1 MIDKSYKQWYEAGN
15 KKPRKG
21 FWWGGSPSDYD
32 TPSPSPSYS
41 GDYEGEAYGTT
52 PAASYSDPSPAPSP
66 SSNDN
71 WDQSPADQPAP
82 APVDYASLDN
92 EEQQAVDRGEPTAQM
107 TPTERNEQGYGPG
120 GTDNP
125 DYKQKQYEI
134 TGDIDELS
142 DFRGIDTRPKVDI
155 ADIHGETD
163 DPSSVSYDPTY
174 NPAYQARQTRQ
185 AIAESKPAFWDSGLG
200 KVLKVGATIV
210 APPIA
215 TKLGVGEA
223 YRLGKLGYD
232 IKQRKGIAGKTVGY
246 LEKKTGKEFKI
257 PGTDDK
263 PRERDP
269 YTILGEEGGDQ
280 RTYAEQLKENQK
292 EKEGDDLSQVVSG
305 KQDVVSKAIA
315 QYTDKDIATMEQ
327 AKNLLKAT
335 MQAGTYQGRVLTRQQ
350 MVILEDKHNELAK
363 LLEAIKKAQAPIE
376 VATGGRVDKV
386 LTGRSRDI

>member
-125 DYKQKQYEI
+125 DYKRKQYEI
-134 TGDIDELS
+134 TGDIDELA

-163 DPSSVSYDPTY
+163 DPDSVTFAGTDARGNILYDP
-174 NPAYQARQTRQ
+174 AAQAAATRK
-185 AIAESKPAFWDSGLG
+185 AIAEYKPGFNIKEKTTDFAKSQAKKMVRNKVMKELGLAGINPLLTLGSFLLG
-200 KVLKVGATIV
+200 KF
-210 APPIA
+210 APNKKSALQSKIAAA
-215 TKLGVGEA
+215 TKNLTKKREPNI
-223 YRLGKLGYD
+223 LDEFGYKGNVYAKKPVEQSDSSND
-232 IKQRKGIAGKTVGY
+232 IA
-246 LEKKTGKEFKI
+246 
-257 PGTDDK
+257 
-263 PRERDP
+263 
-269 YTILGEEGGDQ
+269 
-280 RTYAEQLKENQK
+280 
-292 EKEGDDLSQVVSG
+292 QVVSG
-305 KQDVVSKAIA
+305 KQDVVSKAVNQFRGTKVDDQISSLVTNNLNKA
-315 QYTDKDIATMEQ
+315 LQFYARMTPMVEAGKASQQEMDAYELLGFYLNKQNQ
-327 AKNLLKAT
+327 A
-335 MQAGTYQGRVLTRQQ
+335 MQ
-350 MVILEDKHNELAK
+350 
-363 LLEAIKKAQAPIE
+363 
-376 VATGGRVDKV
+376 GGNKY
-386 LTGRSRDI
+386 I

>member
-1 MIDKSYKQWYEAGN
+1 MIEKGLERR
-15 KKPRKG
+15 PRDILVRKRPDG
-21 FWWGGSPSDYD
+21 KRPGYGRWDDPGMSP
-32 TPSPSPSYS
+32 
-41 GDYEGEAYGTT
+41 GT
-52 PAASYSDPSPAPSP
+52 SHDHGRD
-66 SSNDN
+66 SSNDPG
-71 WDQSPADQPAP
+71 PAHLSHNAPAPAP
-82 APVDYASLDN
+82 APVDYSSLDN

-107 TPTERNEQGYGPG
+107 TPTERNEQGHGPG
-120 GTDNP
+120 GTNNP

-142 DFRGIDTRPKVDI
+142 DFTGIDTRPKIDI

-232 IKQRKGIAGKTVGY
+232 IKQRKGTYGTALKF

-263 PRERDP
+263 PKVAEKVWGPQKYLQPKKTVHKDDHGAADAGQMVPESLKSTVSEGTQMFLTDEQREQYR
-269 YTILGEEGGDQ
+269 LAQNKMKAALAEGFYIDKDG
-280 RTYAEQLKENQK
+280 KHI
-292 EKEGDDLSQVVSG
+292 DLSE
-305 KQDVVSKAIA
+305 
-315 QYTDKDIATMEQ
+315 EQ
-327 AKNLLKAT
+327 INALT
-335 MQAGTYQGRVLTRQQ
+335 QWITRIDDLTRQTEQ
-350 MVILEDKHNELAK
+350 QVMRAAD
-363 LLEAIKKAQAPIE
+363 
-376 VATGGRVDKV
+376 GGRVDKA
-386 LTGRSRDI
+386 LGGRVRDI